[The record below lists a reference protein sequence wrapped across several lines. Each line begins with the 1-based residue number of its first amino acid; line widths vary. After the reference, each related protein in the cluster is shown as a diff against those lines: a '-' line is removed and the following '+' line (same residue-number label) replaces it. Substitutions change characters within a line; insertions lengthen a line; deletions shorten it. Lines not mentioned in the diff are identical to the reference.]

1 LQENPQGRASAP
13 FQLPVRRLVAI
24 AAGVCAAMFAFA
36 FVAAPKSCEWGLTAY
51 FWTGVVGLL
60 ALAAVPLVLGG
71 QAPIG
76 RRLLLGL
83 GLLLG
88 GFAVWF
94 AGLVAANIQIMC
106 RLF

>member
-1 LQENPQGRASAP
+1 M
-13 FQLPVRRLVAI
+13 RRIGAI
-24 AAGVCAAMFAFA
+24 AAGICAVMFAFA
-36 FVAAPKSCEWGLTAY
+36 FVAAPKSCEWGLAAY
-51 FWTGVVGLL
+51 FWTGVVALL
-60 ALAAVPLVLGG
+60 ALAAAPLVIGG
-71 QAPIG
+71 QAPLS
-76 RRLLLGL
+76 RRALLGL